1 MNEQKIEYRDA
12 RGLTDV
18 VVAKLLTDD
27 SESLTFDTPRPL
39 FGAATLSKQTTVNSA
54 TKYYDNIAAIVISSE
69 GADDFTL
76 NGSRISDETL
86 AYILGKNYHEDLG
99 AYSDSEGI
107 APYCAIG
114 YKSMDTLGREYY
126 TWRYKGRFSVPNE
139 DERTLDDGTDSNGTE
154 LKYTGIN
161 PVHKFTKDGDKHS
174 KGIRVLA
181 TNPKVKLETFFTTVT
196 TIDDLTPTQ
205 TPGA

>member
-1 MNEQKIEYRDA
+1 MTQAKVEYRDA
-12 RGLTDV
+12 RGLTEV

-27 SESLTFDTPRPL
+27 LETLEYDTPRPL
-39 FGAATLSKQTTVNSA
+39 FGVATLSKQTTVNSA

-69 GADDFTL
+69 GADDFTI

-86 AYILGKNYHEDLG
+86 AYILGKQYHEDLG
-99 AYSDSEGI
+99 AYSDTEGI

-114 YKSMDTLGREYY
+114 YKTIDTMGREYY

-139 DERTLDDGTDSNGTE
+139 DERTVDDGTDSNGTE
-154 LKYTGIN
+154 LKFTGIN
-161 PVHKFTKDGDKHS
+161 PVHKFQKDGNKRS

-181 TNPKVKLETFFTTVT
+181 TEAKAVVDKFFEKVT
-196 TIDDLTPTQ
+196 TIDELTPV
-205 TPGA
+205 TPAA